1 MRRMYLLWHNPVWDR
16 MVVEREW
23 WRQAARWVRPQ
34 DLLWLLLFSGMA
46 MLCPLPY
53 RDILLFVPLTTLAAL
68 QILEPKLAFVG
79 TRRGKVIWIVLK
91 LLFCY
96 VVIGF
101 TGSLSSSYYWLLLLP
116 VISAGTS
123 LGLLGTQIFVVL
135 SGGTYLSFLAF
146 LDPQKYYL
154 DLPEKLELALRVI
167 FLAVAGTLANT
178 LAEALRRQFAMTKA
192 VADQLADANRNL
204 QQAEEAVRRSD
215 RLAALG
221 QLAAGLAHELR
232 NPLGTIRASAEMLNR
247 SVASENEVAREVA
260 GFISDEV
267 DRTNSL
273 VTRFLDFVRPLELR
287 PAPADLAQVLDR
299 SVTMLEREAAAR
311 SVTVYKNY
319 SPDIRPFPFDGELME
334 RVFYNLLANAAQATA
349 PGGAITV
356 KTRPM
361 AGNAEISVI
370 DRGAGIDPKLKDSIF
385 NPFFTTKPDGVG
397 LGLAICSKIVDQH
410 GGKIEVE
417 SELGKGSVFRVYL
430 PMEVNSSASI
440 PNA

>member
-1 MRRMYLLWHNPVWDR
+1 VAQL
-16 MVVEREW
+16 EW
-23 WRQAARWVRPQ
+23 WRRTAQWIRPQ
-34 DLLWLLLFSGMA
+34 DVVWLLLFSGMA
-46 MLCPLPY
+46 VLSPH
-53 RDILLFVPLTTLAAL
+53 RDFYDIGPISALAAL

-79 TRRGKVIWIVLK
+79 TTRGKVVWIILK
-91 LLFCY
+91 LLLCY

-123 LGLLGTQIFVVL
+123 FGVLGTQIFVVL
-135 SGGTYLSFLAF
+135 SCGAYLSFLGF
-146 LDPQKYYL
+146 LDRERWL
-154 DLPEKLELALRVI
+154 VELPEQLELALRVI
-167 FLAVAGTLANT
+167 FLAVAGNLTNT
-178 LAEALRRQFAMTKA
+178 LAEALRRQFAKTKA
-192 VADQLADANRNL
+192 VADQLAEANLNL

-247 SVASENEVAREVA
+247 SVASENDVAREVA
-260 GFISDEV
+260 GFIAEEV

-299 SVTMLEREAAAR
+299 SVAMVEREAAAR
-311 SVTVYKNY
+311 EVTVYKNY
-319 SPDIRPFPFDGELME
+319 SPDIPPFPLDGELME

-349 PGGAITV
+349 PGGAVTV
-356 KTRPM
+356 KTRPV
-361 AGNAEISVI
+361 AGNAEISII
-370 DRGAGIDPKLKDSIF
+370 DRGEGIEPKVIDSIF

-410 GGKIEVE
+410 GGKIAVE
-417 SELGKGSVFRVYL
+417 SERGKGSVFRVYL
-430 PMEVNSSASI
+430 PMGEAVSGSK
-440 PNA
+440 PKD